1 MSILIGLLFGFI
13 AAIPLGPVNVFV
25 ISQTIKR
32 DFFHGFMGGLTA
44 AILDTTYCL
53 VALLGISQVTFN
65 LDHYLGLPIMKF
77 IAAAVLVILGIRMIQ
92 QSKTYKEA
100 MLDKKPTTFSPHA
113 ILGVV
118 LLYIS
123 NPALYAFWIIVAGT
137 VTSHYWVSDSGMS
150 PFFFALA
157 VGLGGL
163 AWYFILTYYVA
174 KYHHQFKA
182 KTFRVIFLFLG
193 CFLFGLAAYTLLSLV
208 VKLKL

>member
-1 MSILIGLLFGFI
+1 MSILIGLAFGFI
-13 AAIPLGPVNVFV
+13 AAIPLGPVNFFV

-44 AILDTTYCL
+44 AVLDTIYCL
-53 VALLGISQVTFN
+53 IALLGVSQVTFN
-65 LDHYLGLPIMKF
+65 LDRYLGLPIMKV
-77 IAAAVLVILGIRMIQ
+77 IAALVLIVLGLRMVQ

-100 MLDKKPTTFSPHA
+100 IPDKKSTSFSPHA

-123 NPALYAFWIIVAGT
+123 NPALYAFWIVVAGT
-137 VTSHYWVSDSGMS
+137 VTSHYWVSETGTS
-150 PFFFALA
+150 PILFALS
-157 VGLGGL
+157 VGIGGL

-174 KYHHQFKA
+174 KYHHQFKS
-182 KTFRVIFLFLG
+182 KTFRVIFLILG
-193 CFLFGLAAYTLLSLV
+193 LVLFAIAAYTLLTLF

>member
-1 MSILIGLLFGFI
+1 MSILIGLVFGFV

-25 ISQTIKR
+25 ISQTVKR

-44 AILDTTYCL
+44 AVLDMIYCL
-53 VALLGISQVTFN
+53 IALLGVSQVTFN
-65 LDHYLGLPIMKF
+65 LDRYLGLPIMKV
-77 IAAAVLVILGIRMIQ
+77 IAALVLIALGLRMVQ
-92 QSKTYKEA
+92 QSKTYKESIP
-100 MLDKKPTTFSPHA
+100 DKKSTSFSPHA

-123 NPALYAFWIIVAGT
+123 NPALYAFWIVVAGT
-137 VTSHYWVSDSGMS
+137 VTSHYWVSETATSS
-150 PFFFALA
+150 ILFALSA
-157 VGLGGL
+157 GIGGL

-182 KTFRVIFLFLG
+182 KTFRVIFLILASA
-193 CFLFGLAAYTLLSLV
+193 LFAIAVYTLITLF